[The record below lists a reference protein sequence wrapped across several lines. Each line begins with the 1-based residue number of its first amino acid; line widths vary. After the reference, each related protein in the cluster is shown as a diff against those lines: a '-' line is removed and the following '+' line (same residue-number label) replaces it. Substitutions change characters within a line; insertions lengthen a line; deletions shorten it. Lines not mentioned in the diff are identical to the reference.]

1 MFVFSF
7 PWIIPED
14 HGPHSLE
21 PTPVV
26 PPKIKFRGLPRVYN
40 ERLPWS
46 KTFRMSFA
54 NPSWTQL
61 LKNGKRQSFLQ
72 SLSVLSACAFP
83 ISNHNLL
90 FQSNSAFKSSK
101 DRMSCKDSLMADRH
115 LKKRIMDINAFKS
128 PRLTNINILETIR
141 DNINRLRR
149 KIVAGIN
156 RMIHSSGG
164 GGGGVAGGWG
174 FWGWRKMPCFLNKFS
189 LLILLRNVWRSVWR
203 ICICILVLTGLGS
216 FLWNRTCTEIFLKLY
231 R

>member
-1 MFVFSF
+1 MRIGQKFQKLFWVWSNLLMFVFSF

-14 HGPHSLE
+14 HGPYSLE
-21 PTPVV
+21 PTQVF
-26 PPKIKFRGLPRVYN
+26 PPKIKFRGLPRVCN

-115 LKKRIMDINAFKS
+115 LKKRIIDINSFKS
-128 PRLTNINILETIR
+128 PRLTNINILETISI
-141 DNINRLRR
+141 D
-149 KIVAGIN
+149 
-156 RMIHSSGG
+156 
-164 GGGGVAGGWG
+164 
-174 FWGWRKMPCFLNKFS
+174 
-189 LLILLRNVWRSVWR
+189 
-203 ICICILVLTGLGS
+203 
-216 FLWNRTCTEIFLKLY
+216 
-231 R
+231 